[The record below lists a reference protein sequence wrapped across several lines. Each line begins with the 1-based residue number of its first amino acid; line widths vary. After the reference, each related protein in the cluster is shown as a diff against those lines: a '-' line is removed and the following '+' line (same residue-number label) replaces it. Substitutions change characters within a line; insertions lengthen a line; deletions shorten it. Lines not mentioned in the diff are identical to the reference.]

1 MKKEIVIKIDEEKL
15 KLIRKHG
22 LEDNYILCDAA
33 TKAEAHVFT
42 RTSITEY
49 KEITNEMSDKDKY
62 NLLCDLVYA
71 IEELV
76 KERDELKN
84 KVGGE

>member
-1 MKKEIVIKIDEEKL
+1 MISLKASPFLVNCDEE
-15 KLIRKHG
+15 G
-22 LEDNYILCDAA
+22 
-33 TKAEAHVFT
+33 EAHVFT

-76 KERDELKN
+76 KERDDLKN
-84 KVGGE
+84 KVGDEE